1 MKKIYLLTA
10 LLFAGICANAQFYQH
25 LYGNANGEGLGQGV
39 NTFATG
45 QGHFITAP
53 SWTSSTTTQD
63 ILAVN
68 TDVNGNVNAFN
79 NTYSLIHSSGVS
91 ITPQNTI
98 PIEFPNGTG
107 YGVFGLFY
115 DPSGSVPAGIYYLEL
130 DAAGN
135 PVNVTEY
142 NPVNTTGTNYYVVEV
157 ADVTTSLNGNDYY
170 ITGTVDPSI
179 SSGSFWIFVLKIDQG
194 GNITWSTVIDILNPN
209 TSSSRDWAKGIV
221 ESPYSPSGNQE
232 VVVVGQTYANGG
244 SSDGF
249 FMRLDAN
256 SGAPVA
262 STYIYGTTSTFEVFD
277 CIKISNNTAPGN
289 NGFII
294 GGTTDANGSGTNR
307 DFWLMHTDDQG
318 NPNFSYT
325 YDYNGGSGN
334 WDNTTDVIERLN
346 QSSVYEYYLGG
357 ITGSGNIG
365 GTDLV
370 VQKIDD
376 LGNPVSQ
383 FTYGST
389 ADDMGTSLDY
399 FDNTGNDGLS
409 VFGTFN
415 GGVFG
420 GSMDAYQV
428 QAYFNGLS
436 GCNEDFN
443 NTAANGGPW
452 LYNKYNNRPR
462 TNLNNVT
469 MWANQSGAS
478 DMNLCYAT
486 SIAGG
491 SNARMAP
498 AEPKGDK
505 EAIVSPNPMNQG
517 SPVAMVELETET
529 PATVEIAVYDML
541 GKQYVSGSHTLVKGI
556 NQLPVDLSTA
566 NMAAGMYTVKITGIN
581 ISKNILLIIK

>member
-10 LLFAGICANAQFYQH
+10 LLFAGLCANAQFYQH
-25 LYGNANGEGLGQGV
+25 TYGTTNGEGRGQGV

-53 SWTSSTTTQD
+53 TWNTSTTTQD
-63 ILAVN
+63 ILGVN

-79 NTYSLIHSSGVS
+79 NTYSLIHSSG
-91 ITPQNTI
+91 INLNLQNTI
-98 PIEFPNGTG
+98 PIEFSNGAG

-115 DPSGSVPAGIYYLEL
+115 DPSGTVPAGIYYLEL

-135 PVNVTEY
+135 VVNTTEY
-142 NPVNTTGTNYYVVEV
+142 NPTGTNSYVVEV
-157 ADVTTSLNGNDYY
+157 ADVTESLGGGDYY
-170 ITGTVDPSI
+170 ITGTIDPSV
-179 SSGSFWIFVLKIDQG
+179 STGSFWIFVLKIDQA
-194 GNITWSTVIDILNPN
+194 GNILWSIVSDIVNPN

-244 SSDGF
+244 SSDAF
-249 FMRLDAN
+249 FLRLDAN
-256 SGAPVA
+256 SGAALA
-262 STYIYGTTSTFEVFD
+262 SPLIYGTTSTFEVFD
-277 CIKISNNTAPGN
+277 CIKISNNTASGGPG
-289 NGFII
+289 FVI

-307 DFWLMHTDDQG
+307 DFWLLQTDDQG
-318 NPNFSYT
+318 TPYWSYT

-334 WDNTTDVIERLN
+334 WDYSTDVIERLN

-357 ITGSGNIG
+357 LTNTGAIG

-376 LGNPVSQ
+376 VGNSVAE
-383 FTYGST
+383 FTYGSA
-389 ADDMGTSLDY
+389 ADDIGTSLDY
-399 FDNTGNDGLS
+399 FDGTGNDGLS

-415 GGVFG
+415 GGGV

-436 GCNEDFN
+436 GCNESFGSSSAVN
-443 NTAANGGPW
+443 APGIIT
-452 LYNKYNNRPR
+452 KYNFRPQFSIS
-462 TNLNNVT
+462 NVT
-469 MWANQSGAS
+469 MSATMSTAS
-478 DMNLCYAT
+478 DANLCFAT

-491 SNARMAP
+491 SNARMTP
-498 AEPKGDK
+498 AEPKRDK